1 MATYRTDASPDRAT
15 ARTHQ
20 RAQSEPL
27 SPVISDRYDIM
38 ADLPQGYQLR
48 SFRSCSTPNQ
58 LQNAVRAI
66 YEQLEHDNGE
76 GNQWLVIRGLSQAAI
91 ERLSNRTGCLAGIP
105 FRFMWVGTT
114 GLIKVVPTGAH
125 DITTSELR
133 SYIEDQRRQM
143 GMPRLD
149 ILWGSTVTTPGTA
162 TTHGKEADECI
173 YPRGREPLGSQ
184 FRGWP
189 TLVVETGVSE
199 SLAKLRRDATWWF
212 QNSSGD
218 TRIVLLISIK
228 RSTKQ
233 ITIEKWQLAPPN
245 LPRPLTR
252 QAIAQLRQQPDQM
265 PPLVQQQPSNQFALS
280 IQEIVIMPTAIT
292 GGPLVIPFQAMAD
305 RQPTGAE
312 GDIVI
317 NNQGW
322 REITRCV

>member
-1 MATYRTDASPDRAT
+1 
-15 ARTHQ
+15 
-20 RAQSEPL
+20 
-27 SPVISDRYDIM
+27 M

-114 GLIKVVPTGAH
+114 GLIKVVQSAAH
-125 DITTSELR
+125 GLTTSEVR
-133 SYIEDQRRQM
+133 SYITEQLFQM

-149 ILWGSTVTTPGTA
+149 VVWGKTVTTPGGTV
-162 TTHGKEADECI
+162 TTHGKQADECI
-173 YPRGREPLGSQ
+173 YPRNRQPVGGQ

-189 TLVVETGVSE
+189 TLVIETGVSE

-212 QNSSGD
+212 QNSSAD

-228 RSTKQ
+228 SATKE
-233 ITIEKWQLAPPN
+233 IRIEKWQLAPPN
-245 LPRPLTR
+245 LPQGTR
-252 QAIAQLRQQPDQM
+252 QAIAQLRQQPNQM
-265 PPLVQQQPSNQFALS
+265 PPLVQQQAGSQVAFS
-280 IQEIVIMPTAIT
+280 IQEIVITPAAIT
-292 GGPLVIPFQAMAD
+292 GGPLVIPFQALAD